1 MIVALTGFMA
11 SGKSYFGRK
20 AARRCGLHFADLD
33 LEMAERSGY
42 GSVNAIV
49 SHEGME
55 TFRAFETEVLSQL
68 LGEERD
74 MLLSLGGG
82 TVLAP
87 ANREMLRQRARVI
100 WLDTDLEVIMMR
112 MNPAIRPV
120 AAGKSRQELEELY
133 GERRPVY
140 EACADAVLHIGADDS
155 ADDIVQRL
163 AALVSSFI

>member
-11 SGKSYFGRK
+11 SGKSYYGRK
-20 AARRCGLHFADLD
+20 AARSCGLHFADLD

-42 GSVNAIV
+42 GSINALV
-49 SHEGME
+49 AREGME

-100 WLDTDLEVIMMR
+100 WLDTDLEVIMQR

-120 AAGKSRQELEELY
+120 AAGKSRQELENLY
-133 GERRPVY
+133 GERRKVY
-140 EACADAVLHIGADDS
+140 ESCADAVLHIGAEDS
-155 ADDIVQRL
+155 AEDTVRRL
-163 AALVSSFI
+163 AALVRSFI